1 MTSHQLIQPVISTE
15 AIGNPGPTVHRAGP
29 SAPRQD
35 TSGIR
40 HGVADAARRFR
51 QDLLTSVPL
60 LMADVISLA
69 VCLYSGAALS
79 TLLTGTNIP
88 FGIHKHVAAVS
99 LCYIFIGSQKNLFP
113 AAGINPVFELR
124 QQIVSAALAF
134 VFLLASNGIFGV
146 LHLNEVM
153 TVCFAFPLAAVILP
167 ALRFAARYHCANR
180 HWWSQPVVI
189 IGAGKDGSAIYRHFQ
204 RMSTRGIR
212 PLGIMDTS
220 PDIHWRDSEPDSPP
234 FLGTLDEL
242 ESVCRNHNAFTVIA
256 VVSDRSAEE
265 TRQIV
270 AECSGFPNL
279 IVLSNRLSLPSL
291 WVGTCDF
298 AGLYGIHIR
307 DRLLYVKAMFLK
319 RLIDIILSLL
329 LLTLTAPLLLTAT
342 MMLKFKSPGPA
353 FYGHPR
359 TGRNGTRF
367 KAWKLRTMVPDAGKL
382 FEELMESNPDARREW
397 NETHKLKDDPRIV
410 PGLTRFLR
418 TTSLDEL
425 PQLWNVLLGNMSLV
439 GPRPLPDDELEGYH
453 TLPIYFRV
461 RPGLTGL
468 WQISGRNNTQYE
480 DKIRLD
486 TYYIRNWS
494 LWLDY
499 YILLRTIRTVVCRE
513 GSY

>member
-15 AIGNPGPTVHRAGP
+15 AIGNPGPTNQRAGD
-29 SAPRQD
+29 SAPRPNI
-35 TSGIR
+35 SGIR

-69 VCLYSGAALS
+69 MCLYAGAVLS
-79 TLLTGTNIP
+79 MLLTGLNIP

-99 LCYIFIGSQKNLFP
+99 LAYIFIGSQKNLFP

-146 LHLNEVM
+146 LLLNEVIA
-153 TVCFAFPLAAVILP
+153 VCLAFPLAALVLP
-167 ALRFAARYHCANR
+167 ALRFAARYNCANR

-189 IGAGKDGSAIYRHFQ
+189 IGAGKDGKAIFRHFQ

-212 PLGIMDTS
+212 PVGVMDIS
-220 PDIHWRDSEPDSPP
+220 ADIHWRDAEPDSPP
-234 FLGTLDEL
+234 FLGTLDEM
-242 ESVCRNHNAFTVIA
+242 ESACQSNNVFTVIA
-256 VVSDRSAEE
+256 VVSDRTAEE
-265 TRQIV
+265 TRHIV
-270 AECSGFPNL
+270 AECSGVPNL

-298 AGLYGIHIR
+298 AGLNGIHIR
-307 DRLLYVKAMFLK
+307 DRLLCLKAIILK
-319 RLIDIILSLL
+319 RAVDICLSSVLLIMASPFFLVV
-329 LLTLTAPLLLTAT
+329 AAV
-342 MMLKFKSPGPA
+342 LKFKSPGSI

-359 TGRNGTRF
+359 TGYLGRRF
-367 KAWKLRTMVPDAGKL
+367 KAWKIRTMVPNSAEV
-382 FEELMESNPDARREW
+382 FEELMANDLAANEEW
-397 NETHKLKDDPRIV
+397 NQTHKLKNDPRIV
-410 PGLTRFLR
+410 KGFIHFLR
-418 TTSLDEL
+418 KTSLDEL
-425 PQLWNVLLGNMSLV
+425 PQLWNVLAGDMSLV
-439 GPRPLPDDELEGYH
+439 GPRPLPDDELEGYE

-468 WQISGRNNTQYE
+468 WQVSGRNNTQYE

-494 LWLDY
+494 PWLDY
-499 YILLRTIRTVVCRE
+499 YIFLRTVRTVVLRE